1 MDYKIIAVDTA
12 IGQLSVAFLDSNGAT
27 VAIYAVDVP
36 IVDGNFITGEALE
49 AEIQL
54 RAPVWLMERT
64 SAISTVTNLSHLEA
78 LVDHTYVDT
87 ALVVYTNTNTITILD
102 ILTVTTTTSRSLLEE
117 TVNVNQI

>member
-49 AEIQL
+49 AEIQQ

-64 SAISTVTNLSHLEA
+64 AAINTVTNLAHLES

-87 ALVVYTNTNTITILD
+87 TVVFYTNTNTITITD
-102 ILTVTTTTSRSLLEE
+102 ILTVTTTTARSVLEE
-117 TVNVNQI
+117 TVDVNQL